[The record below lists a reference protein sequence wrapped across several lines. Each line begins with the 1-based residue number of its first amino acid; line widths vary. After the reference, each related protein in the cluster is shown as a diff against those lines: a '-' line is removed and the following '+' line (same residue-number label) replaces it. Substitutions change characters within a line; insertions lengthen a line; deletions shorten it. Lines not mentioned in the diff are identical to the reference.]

1 MHGPLNIKIHN
12 YIRLQ
17 YHNLQK
23 TTKISAFC
31 DNMMY
36 ASYDRLWKMGTIFD
50 KLSDSYAKYYRPN
63 DQLIF
68 EITVRSSN
76 QSIYTK
82 EQQKTWHGSYKLCN
96 SKRYRPTY
104 NTAVYLGND
113 RNMQLLR

>member
-1 MHGPLNIKIHN
+1 
-12 YIRLQ
+12 
-17 YHNLQK
+17 
-23 TTKISAFC
+23 
-31 DNMMY
+31 MMY